1 MSLRLVIAAV
11 GACLV
16 LAGCGGS
23 SDEGSSSSS
32 EKTAEPT
39 AAATETQTPE
49 ATKTTSASEQKAQDT
64 VCTARSDIKKEIST
78 IKGLSPS
85 ISSVGTAKSSLE
97 AIDDDLQKIDSA
109 RNDLSAERKKDV
121 QSATNQLE
129 SDVKEIQGDLVS
141 GIAGGGLEKT
151 LQSAATKLQSSF
163 NESFANVGCS

>member
-23 SDEGSSSSS
+23 SDEGSSSA

-39 AAATETQTPE
+39 AAQTETQTPE
-49 ATKTTSASEQKAQDT
+49 ATKTTSASEEKAQET
-64 VCTARSDIKKEIST
+64 VCTARSDIKKEISE

-85 ISSVGTAKSSLE
+85 ISSVGAAKSSLE
-97 AIDDDLQKIDSA
+97 AIDNDLQKIDGA

-129 SDVKEIQGDLVS
+129 SDVKDVQGDLVS
-141 GIAGGGLEKT
+141 GIAGGGVEDT
-151 LQSAATKLQSSF
+151 LRSAATKLENSF
-163 NESFANVGCS
+163 DKSFSNVGCS